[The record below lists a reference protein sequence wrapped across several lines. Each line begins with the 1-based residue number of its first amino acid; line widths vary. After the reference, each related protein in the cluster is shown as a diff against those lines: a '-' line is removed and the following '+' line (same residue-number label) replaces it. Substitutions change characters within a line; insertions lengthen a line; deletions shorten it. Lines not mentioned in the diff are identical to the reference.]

1 MKPFL
6 SFVLFV
12 CVIFSCRSA
21 DRSTDATLD
30 LSENVEKCIDV
41 VGTLK
46 NAQKQCK
53 QFLLRYANEDVGI
66 YEGGYYCA
74 FGIYRAFNDFF
85 Y

>member
-21 DRSTDATLD
+21 DRRTDATLD

-46 NAQKQCK
+46 MLKNNVNNS
-53 QFLLRYANEDVGI
+53 Y
-66 YEGGYYCA
+66 
-74 FGIYRAFNDFF
+74 
-85 Y
+85 